1 MLSRVAENLY
11 WMSRYIERAENI
23 ARIIDV
29 NYNLML
35 DSNEFNS
42 NQQWQPL
49 VVTSGDDEEF
59 EKHHTEYNEK
69 NVISF
74 LTFDERNS
82 NSILSCISSTRFNAK
97 TARES
102 ISPEMFHEIND
113 IYHKVNALLQFNP
126 STKTLKN
133 LYDEVIKFSHL
144 FIGLTERTL
153 LQDEGWNFIRLGRLL
168 ERADKI
174 TRILDIKYFILLPS
188 VGYVNTPYDDI
199 QWAAL
204 LKSASAFEPY
214 RKKYH
219 TIEYDK
225 IIEFLIREE
234 TFPRSVN
241 YCLRRLLDTISKI
254 DETGGSLS
262 FLKIREL
269 SKEIEN
275 ISVKEIKH
283 YGLHEYLDIIQQ
295 KLNDIGNAIYKDFF
309 FLTYS

>member
-49 VVTSGDDEEF
+49 VVTLGDDEEF
-59 EKHHTEYNEK
+59 EKHYKQYNEK

-82 NSILSCISSTRFNAK
+82 NSILSCISNARFNAK

-113 IYHKVNALLQFNP
+113 IYHKVHSLLKTTPN
-126 STKTLKN
+126 TKTLKN

-174 TRILDIKYFILLPS
+174 TRILDVKYFILLPS

-214 RKKYH
+214 RKKHH

-225 IIEFLIREE
+225 ILEFLISEE
-234 TFPRSVN
+234 NYPRSVT
-241 YCLRRLLDTISKI
+241 YCLKRLFDTISRI

-262 FLKIREL
+262 YLKIKEL
-269 SKEIEN
+269 NKEIAN

-283 YGLHEYLDIIQQ
+283 YGLHEYLDLVQQ
-295 KLNDIGNAIYKDFF
+295 KFNDVGNSIYKDFF

>member
-35 DSNEFNS
+35 DSNEFYS

-82 NSILSCISSTRFNAK
+82 NSILSCISSARFNAK

-102 ISPEMFHEIND
+102 ISPEMFHEING
-113 IYHKVNALLQFNP
+113 IYHEVNVLLQSTP

-133 LYDEVIKFSHL
+133 LYDEVMKFSHL

-283 YGLHEYLDIIQQ
+283 YGLHEYLDLIQQ